1 MKYKKIEILLKTNI
15 CLEQV
20 FVSGENNHIN
30 VIVIGDV
37 FIGMNQVN
45 RQKLVYEPLMKY
57 FSDEKIHS
65 INIEAYSLKE
75 WKKNKLLK

>member
-1 MKYKKIEILLKTNI
+1 MKYKKIEKLLKINI

-30 VIVIGDV
+30 IVVIGDV
-37 FIGMNQVN
+37 FIGMNQVK
-45 RQKLVYEPLMKY
+45 RQQLVYEPLMKY
-57 FSDEKIHS
+57 FSDETIHS